1 MDPITPWRYVCL
13 LSSVKS
19 KERREEEEEEE
30 EEEEGGRLMHAGLS
44 LSVDTGAKTSTSL
57 LGHYCQRF

>member
-1 MDPITPWRYVCL
+1 MFTQQC
-13 LSSVKS
+13 
-19 KERREEEEEEE
+19 EEQREAGGGG
-30 EEEEGGRLMHAGLS
+30 EGGGLMHAGLS